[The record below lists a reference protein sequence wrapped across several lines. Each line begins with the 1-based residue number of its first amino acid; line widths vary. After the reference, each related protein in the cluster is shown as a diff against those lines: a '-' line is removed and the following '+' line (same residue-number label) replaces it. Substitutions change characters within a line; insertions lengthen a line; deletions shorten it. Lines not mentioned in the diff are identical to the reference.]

1 MTGTNNPTIESKSDD
16 ELEAELDALILG
28 PFGELIINPELQT
41 TEPDSEVRL
50 NELRQRL
57 GTIYNIIKRIR
68 RNLRGVEINQVNR
81 HILNRILSLS
91 RDLERMH

>member
-28 PFGELIINPELQT
+28 PF
-41 TEPDSEVRL
+41 
-50 NELRQRL
+50 
-57 GTIYNIIKRIR
+57 YNIIKRIR

-91 RDLERMH
+91 RDLQRMH

>member
-41 TEPDSEVRL
+41 TESDSEVTL
-50 NELRQRL
+50 NELGQRL
-57 GTIYNIIKRIR
+57 GTFYNIIKRIR